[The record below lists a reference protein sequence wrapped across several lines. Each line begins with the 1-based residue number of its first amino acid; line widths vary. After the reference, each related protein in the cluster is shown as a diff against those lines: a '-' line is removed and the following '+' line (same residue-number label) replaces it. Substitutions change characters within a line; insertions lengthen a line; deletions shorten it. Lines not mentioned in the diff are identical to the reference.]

1 MLSGYNKDWK
11 LVSENGEV
19 EFYVNYLSHV
29 IVRTLLGVTFCVI
42 FRILLSKCLYVGEG
56 FGYFSIITDIIS
68 YGVSQMFPASLILAM
83 IVLLSYFVIGFR
95 FIYDVIITGHGLNWL
110 FYQTKNS
117 FQDRKKEL
125 TKNMYEFLG
134 QRTPYSPELASLTR
148 FGQIYLR
155 AGTRTSTQDTTE
167 ATPTPTPT
175 MTNRLLQSHYF
186 QSVLFSIILEE
197 YLTLWSG
204 SLLDILRDPAF
215 IYCGSL
221 YCERNFKE

>member
-110 FYQTKNS
+110 FYQTKILI
-117 FQDRKKEL
+117 KK
-125 TKNMYEFLG
+125 YEIEG
-134 QRTPYSPELASLTR
+134 GKRQTV
-148 FGQIYLR
+148 I
-155 AGTRTSTQDTTE
+155 
-167 ATPTPTPT
+167 
-175 MTNRLLQSHYF
+175 HK
-186 QSVLFSIILEE
+186 
-197 YLTLWSG
+197 G
-204 SLLDILRDPAF
+204 SLSDTHIPD
-215 IYCGSL
+215 L
-221 YCERNFKE
+221 YRNECQIDTFRIT